1 MKDKDTKRI
10 EISAIIPVYNV
21 YDYLDICMES
31 IVNQTFSDFE
41 VILIDDGSTDGSD
54 IKCVE
59 WAQRDRRIRV
69 ISKENEGPS
78 EARNCGIRNAL
89 GQYLVFIDSDDWVDA
104 TYLEKL
110 HEAIVRNN
118 AAIAEC
124 DIYRFHNGTGEYT
137 YHACSGRFGLP
148 YSLEEHMIYGS
159 SAIWKCMFAKSLF
172 VENKIFFPNCHGE
185 AKAMY
190 GLLLA
195 LGGSIVNVQE
205 GLYYY
210 RRFREGSL
218 TGRPRANN
226 GDEDAVGLLAADY
239 LIQGFQNCGLY
250 GEYEEILQKSIIT
263 GLSDRLAGLFY
274 RKKGAEFLG
283 LTDRYYAYIR
293 TRFPGVK
300 NFRYITIGG
309 YNLNRI
315 LSHMNWLHNP
325 YGRFNFSSI
334 ISIMHPVKQMP
345 ICRHKNKYRE
355 IMVNRD
361 ITSSIWGVAEKL
373 QPEYIFMDFIE
384 ERFDILHY
392 FGGFITRSD
401 AFVQAET
408 EWGDFRIIERNS
420 EECFRLWK
428 DSMMQFVEKV
438 EAQGCK
444 IVVVENYLS
453 EEVGDVHRK
462 EYFEN
467 VEAIREMNLL
477 LKKYYEFIRGKY
489 KDIPI
494 VKAFARKFYY
504 TDEKYE
510 YGAVPSHLN
519 EFVNGEIAEMVETV
533 V

>member
-1 MKDKDTKRI
+1 
-10 EISAIIPVYNV
+10 
-21 YDYLDICMES
+21 
-31 IVNQTFSDFE
+31 
-41 VILIDDGSTDGSD
+41 
-54 IKCVE
+54 
-59 WAQRDRRIRV
+59 
-69 ISKENEGPS
+69 
-78 EARNCGIRNAL
+78 
-89 GQYLVFIDSDDWVDA
+89 
-104 TYLEKL
+104 
-110 HEAIVRNN
+110 
-118 AAIAEC
+118 
-124 DIYRFHNGTGEYT
+124 
-137 YHACSGRFGLP
+137 
-148 YSLEEHMIYGS
+148 
-159 SAIWKCMFAKSLF
+159 
-172 VENKIFFPNCHGE
+172 
-185 AKAMY
+185 MY

-300 NFRYITIGG
+300 NFHYITIGG